1 MADYYIIPAIEEL
14 EAGAVGERAAELRAR
29 IALAI
34 GNREALMRV
43 LGDDAEFD
51 NFYPDMEAPQ
61 LSTNAA
67 IDAFLDR
74 FGTPQE
80 TDLITRMIFDGSA
93 ARGAAQPEIGEV
105 RADDAS
111 APDVTA
117 QRIDAYLAA
126 NPVAES
132 ASVPAPVIP
141 ATPPEPVAEPMPE
154 PVSKPVAVEVPTPA
168 PPVSALS
175 ETLASMMIKNG
186 NYTKALE
193 IISQLSLD
201 MPKKSIYFADQIRFL
216 RKLIANKERLES
228 VK

>member
-1 MADYYIIPAIEEL
+1 MTEYYIIPAIGEL

-34 GNREALMRV
+34 GNREATMRV
-43 LGDDAEFD
+43 LGDNADFD
-51 NFYPDMEAPQ
+51 HFYPDMEAPQ
-61 LSTNAA
+61 LSTNDA

-80 TDLITRMIFDGSA
+80 TDLLTRMIFDGSA
-93 ARGAAQPEIGEV
+93 ARSAAAPSAMTEN
-105 RADDAS
+105 RADGR
-111 APDVTA
+111 DVTS
-117 QRIDAYLAA
+117 QRIDAFLAA
-126 NPVAES
+126 NPVPES
-132 ASVPAPVIP
+132 GSVAVSE
-141 ATPPEPVAEPMPE
+141 TVSAEPP
-154 PVSKPVAVEVPTPA
+154 SPTPKAADAKASGSA
-168 PPVSALS
+168 PSASALS

-193 IISQLSLD
+193 IILQLSLD
-201 MPKKSIYFADQIRFL
+201 MPKKSVYFADQIRFL

>member
-1 MADYYIIPAIEEL
+1 MNEYYIIPEIEEL
-14 EAGAVGERAAELRAR
+14 AAGAVGERASELRAR

-43 LGDDAEFD
+43 LGDDADFD
-51 NFYPDMEAPQ
+51 NFYPDMDAPQ
-61 LSTNAA
+61 LSTDDA

-93 ARGAAQPEIGEV
+93 ARGATQPEMTMERSDGEV
-105 RADDAS
+105 
-111 APDVTA
+111 APDSTS

-126 NPVAES
+126 NPVSGPVSVQALSPEVPAITPEPVPAPAAVDEP
-132 ASVPAPVIP
+132 ASVP
-141 ATPPEPVAEPMPE
+141 
-154 PVSKPVAVEVPTPA
+154 PA
-168 PPVSALS
+168 PALS

-216 RKLIANKERLES
+216 RKLIVNKERLES